1 MSLAPADIE
10 FRPVSHSLIALRLIN
25 VVIFMLLL
33 LGGSASGRASNF
45 PAALGGVWAVCADHL
60 LATVASAAPG

>member
-33 LGGSASGRASNF
+33 LGGSAAR
-45 PAALGGVWAVCADHL
+45 PR
-60 LATVASAAPG
+60 

>member
-33 LGGSASGRASNF
+33 WPR
-45 PAALGGVWAVCADHL
+45 
-60 LATVASAAPG
+60 

>member
-25 VVIFMLLL
+25 VVIFMLGQVTCLL
-33 LGGSASGRASNF
+33 LRTTTYIPDQF
-45 PAALGGVWAVCADHL
+45 YL
-60 LATVASAAPG
+60 